1 MATELGKAYVQ
12 IIPSAQGISG
22 SISQAIG
29 GEAHSAGKSAGLNL
43 VNSLKGVIATAGI
56 GAAFKSALDAGGA
69 LQQSY
74 GGLDTIYG
82 EAADAAKKY
91 AAEAA
96 AAGLSANDYAEQA
109 VSFGASLKQAFGGDT
124 TKAIEAANTA
134 IMDMQDNSAKMGT
147 DISMIQNAYAGLS
160 RQNFTMLDN
169 LKIGYQGSAAEMAR
183 LINDTG
189 VMGDTFVAT
198 AQNVKDISFDKYIEA
213 IHIAQEE
220 LGLTGVAAA
229 EASDTFTGSMGAMK
243 AAAENLLANLAL
255 GEDITTPLKVLVGNA
270 KVFLTNNLLP
280 MIKNIISGIPTI
292 INELITNVLP
302 DLINEGVTLIS
313 GLGDGMKTAI
323 PEIINNVLPMLADFA
338 SNLRENT
345 GILVDAGISLLQDV
359 ATGVAEAL
367 PDLIT
372 SLPSIV
378 SDLAGILNDNLP
390 KLTEAAWNIVTTL
403 AQGIVNGA
411 PQIMAAMP
419 QIIQSIVDVWRATN
433 FLQIG
438 VDVLNNIVDGILS
451 AIPSIITVATEIVSQ
466 LATFIIE
473 SLPTIVEAGASI
485 IGNLIFGIIDNLPQI
500 IDSIV
505 QINETLLRTLL
516 DNLPKILET
525 GIMIIGKLIAGLIVA
540 IPKLIIALPQIFS
553 AIKMSFEGYDWKALG
568 KNLLEGVKNG
578 ILNAVGSVV
587 EAAKQAAGEIW
598 NAVKSFFKISSPSK
612 LMEYAGEMLDQGFAI
627 GITDNTGLVDNAIT
641 ELNKSAMG
649 ELETTVTANYK
660 MPASNE
666 GESVDGIISLLNS
679 YLPQIVEGGNV
690 SVSLE
695 GDAQGIFNVVKRQ
708 NKIFKAM
715 NGESAF
721 A

>member
-96 AAGLSANDYAEQA
+96 AAGISANDYAEQA
-109 VSFGASLKQAFGGDT
+109 VSFGASLKQAFSGDT
-124 TKAIEAANTA
+124 TKAVEAANTA

-147 DISMIQNAYAGLS
+147 DLSSIQNAYQGFAK
-160 RQNFTMLDN
+160 QNYTMLDN
-169 LKIGYQGSAAEMAR
+169 LKLGYGGTKKEMER
-183 LINDTG
+183 LLEDATKLSG
-189 VMGDTFVAT
+189 VEYNIDNLGDV
-198 AQNVKDISFDKYIEA
+198 YEA
-213 IHIAQEE
+213 IHVIQDD

-243 AAAENLLANLAL
+243 AAAENVLANLAL

-438 VDVLNNIVDGILS
+438 VDVLNNIVNGILS
-451 AIPSIITVATEIVSQ
+451 AIPTIITTATEIVSQ
-466 LATFIIE
+466 LVTYIINA
-473 SLPTIVEAGASI
+473 LPTIVEAGASI

-578 ILNAVGSVV
+578 ILNAVGDVV

-666 GESVDGIISLLNS
+666 SESVDGIISLLNS